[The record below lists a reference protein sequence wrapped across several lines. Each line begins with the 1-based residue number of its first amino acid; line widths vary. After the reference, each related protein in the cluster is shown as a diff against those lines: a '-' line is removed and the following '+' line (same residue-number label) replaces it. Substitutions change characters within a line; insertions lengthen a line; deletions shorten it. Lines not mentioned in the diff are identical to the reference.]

1 MNREE
6 YTQLMIDK
14 SKSLARDDMN
24 VVDRIVN
31 KINGKKIR
39 TNEEF
44 ADLLIE
50 ECFKQDGIR
59 PEFFLDTTQTASQ
72 QVLNTIEKQEAFA
85 KRIVEFQQ
93 AEAVVHELMVTGNI
107 QELQADGTISLYKE
121 SMKFNPSKIDEYFQ
135 TVSNSNEFVVGEEP
149 KTIDY
154 TDKFTLF
161 SQEPIQNEQSILIK
175 PLRTDSE
182 QNQTPEQVSPVR
194 TEQVNEA
201 NEVDDVVD
209 EVKNDEYTTNPI
221 QENEQNVMN
230 FEKFMEE
237 LNRKYDEK
245 YAIQRMNKTGLK
257 SRMVNEKT
265 GGVITIEKSIL
276 GSTTVTAG
284 TGTPADD
291 LATMLLK
298 GDGRLVQVPQPPN
311 DTDFANMV
319 EAWKKLQAD
328 GYDLDNIK
336 LVGKEPMIPDRYR
349 DALEQLKNPG
359 FVLGGQELDGSEGQ
373 EPNQP
378 ENEGEGQ
385 EPNQPENEGEGQEP
399 NQPENEGE
407 GQEPNQPEN
416 EGEGQEPNQPE
427 NEGEGQ
433 EPNQPENE
441 GDEQQPNQ
449 PENEGEG
456 QEPNQPENEGDEQ
469 EPNQPENEGE
479 GQEPNQPE
487 NEGEEQEPNEP
498 ENEGETPEEP
508 KQQEQQVA
516 DNPFEGENAVNEA
529 EQPENEIVE
538 DHPFDNIDYDNIEF
552 DDEDV
557 ENNANQEQDFD
568 PDFDDALVDAVNG
581 IDPNSDDAVEQRA
594 IQELQVETG
603 TNQQN
608 SHKTHQ
614 KQAKRAKLR

>member
-14 SKSLARDDMN
+14 SKSLARDDMS
-24 VVDRIVN
+24 VIDRIVN
-31 KINGKKIR
+31 KINGKRIR

-93 AEAVVHELMVTGNI
+93 AEAVVHEMMVSGNI
-107 QELQADGTISLYKE
+107 QELQANGTISLYKE
-121 SMKFNPSKIDEYFQ
+121 SMKFNPSNIDEYYQ
-135 TVSNSNEFVVGEEP
+135 TVSNSNEFVVGEAP
-149 KTIDY
+149 KAVDY

-175 PLRTDSE
+175 PLRTDSV
-182 QNQTPEQVSPVR
+182 QKQDIEQVSPVQSQQVK
-194 TEQVNEA
+194 EVVNE
-201 NEVDDVVD
+201 VVD

-221 QENEQNVMN
+221 QENEQNVMD

-237 LNRKYDEK
+237 LNKKYDEK
-245 YAIQRMNKTGLK
+245 YAIQKVNKTGLK
-257 SRMVNEKT
+257 SRLVNEKT

-276 GSTTVTAG
+276 GATTVTAG

-373 EPNQP
+373 EPKQH
-378 ENEGEGQ
+378 ENEGE
-385 EPNQPENEGEGQEP
+385 
-399 NQPENEGE
+399 
-407 GQEPNQPEN
+407 
-416 EGEGQEPNQPE
+416 
-427 NEGEGQ
+427 
-433 EPNQPENE
+433 
-441 GDEQQPNQ
+441 
-449 PENEGEG
+449 
-456 QEPNQPENEGDEQ
+456 EQ
-469 EPNQPENEGE
+469 EPK
-479 GQEPNQPE
+479 QPE
-487 NEGEEQEPNEP
+487 NEGEEQEPNQP

-508 KQQEQQVA
+508 KQQEQQVD
-516 DNPFEGENAVNEA
+516 DNPFEGENAVNEV
-529 EQPENEIVE
+529 EQPQEPKHQIVDDNPFEGENAVNEVEQPQEPKHQIV
-538 DHPFDNIDYDNIEF
+538 DDNPFEGENAVNEPQQPDQQSDELNIDFDDLEF
-552 DDEDV
+552 DDEDEV
-557 ENNANQEQDFD
+557 KNTANQEKDFD
-568 PDFDDALVDAVNG
+568 PDFDDALIDAVNG
-581 IDPNSDDAVEQRA
+581 IDPNSDEAVQQRA
-594 IQELQVETG
+594 VKELQAETG
-603 TNQQN
+603 TNPNSSQKTQQ
-608 SHKTHQ
+608 
-614 KQAKRAKLR
+614 QAKKAKLR

>member
-85 KRIVEFQQ
+85 KRMVEFQQ
-93 AEAVVHELMVTGNI
+93 AEAVVHEMMVSGNI
-107 QELQADGTISLYKE
+107 QELQANGTISLYKE
-121 SMKFNPSKIDEYFQ
+121 SMKFNPSNIDEYYQ
-135 TVSNSNEFVVGEEP
+135 TVSNSNEFVVGEAP

-175 PLRTDSE
+175 PLRTDTE
-182 QNQTPEQVSPVR
+182 QNQTPEQVSSVQSD
-194 TEQVNEA
+194 QV
-201 NEVDDVVD
+201 NEVDDIVD
-209 EVKNDEYTTNPI
+209 EVSNDEYSTNPI
-221 QENEQNVMN
+221 QENEQNVID

-237 LNRKYDEK
+237 LNKKYDEK
-245 YAIQRMNKTGLK
+245 YAIQKVNKTGLK
-257 SRMVNEKT
+257 SRLVNEKT

-276 GSTTVTAG
+276 GATTVTAG

-373 EPNQP
+373 EPKQPENEGEEQEPKQPENEGEEQEPNQPENEGKGQEPNEP

-385 EPNQPENEGEGQEP
+385 EPNEPENEGEGQEP
-399 NQPENEGE
+399 NEPENEGE
-407 GQEPNQPEN
+407 EQEPNE
-416 EGEGQEPNQPE
+416 PE

-449 PENEGEG
+449 PENE
-456 QEPNQPENEGDEQ
+456 
-469 EPNQPENEGE
+469 
-479 GQEPNQPE
+479 
-487 NEGEEQEPNEP
+487 
-498 ENEGETPEEP
+498 
-508 KQQEQQVA
+508 
-516 DNPFEGENAVNEA
+516 
-529 EQPENEIVE
+529 IVD
-538 DHPFDNIDYDNIEF
+538 DHSFDNIDYDNIEF
-552 DDEDV
+552 DDED
-557 ENNANQEQDFD
+557 EDFD
-568 PDFDDALVDAVNG
+568 PDFDDSLVDAV
-581 IDPNSDDAVEQRA
+581 DPNSDDEVDKRA
-594 IQELQVETG
+594 IKELQAQTG
-603 TNQQN
+603 TNPN
-608 SHKTHQ
+608 RSHETHQ
-614 KQAKRAKLR
+614 KQAKKAKLR

>member
-85 KRIVEFQQ
+85 KRMVEFQQ
-93 AEAVVHELMVTGNI
+93 AEAVVHEMMVSGNI
-107 QELQADGTISLYKE
+107 QELQANGTISLYKE

-373 EPNQP
+373 Q
-378 ENEGEGQ
+378 
-385 EPNQPENEGEGQEP
+385 
-399 NQPENEGE
+399 
-407 GQEPNQPEN
+407 
-416 EGEGQEPNQPE
+416 
-427 NEGEGQ
+427 
-433 EPNQPENE
+433 PNQPENE

-456 QEPNQPENEGDEQ
+456 QEPK
-469 EPNQPENEGE
+469 QPENEGE

-487 NEGEEQEPNEP
+487 NEGEGQEPKQPENEGEGQEPKQP

-508 KQQEQQVA
+508 KEQEQQVD
-516 DNPFEGENAVNEA
+516 DNPFEGENAVNEV
-529 EQPENEIVE
+529 EQPQEPKHQIVDDNPFEGENAVNEPQQPYQQSDELDI
-538 DHPFDNIDYDNIEF
+538 DFDDLEF
-552 DDEDV
+552 DDEDEV
-557 ENNANQEQDFD
+557 KNTANQEKDFD

-581 IDPNSDDAVEQRA
+581 IDPNSDEAVQQRA
-594 IQELQVETG
+594 VKELQAETG
-603 TNQQN
+603 TNPNSSQKTQQ
-608 SHKTHQ
+608 
-614 KQAKRAKLR
+614 QAKKAKLR